1 MRAYARVFLLAFAAA
16 GCRSVPA
23 PAPEAGGYRGVEQI
37 TILANGM
44 E

>member
-1 MRAYARVFLLAFAAA
+1 MRGYAGLFVMALAAA

-23 PAPEAGGYRGVEQI
+23 PVAGGYRGVEQI

>member
-1 MRAYARVFLLAFAAA
+1 MRAYARVFLLALAAA
-16 GCRSVPA
+16 GCRSVPV
-23 PAPEAGGYRGVEQI
+23 PAPVAGGYRGVEQI